1 MATKKATL
9 SDTENLAVGALGG
22 ILETGIQST
31 FSFWLVD
38 DCLLTDWLMSLEFIT
53 SPFSYEEEEEEE
65 EEEECDRGRHI
76 ITFVFLS
83 FSASGLFILLTTK
96 NFQNTFL

>member
-65 EEEECDRGRHI
+65 DDEYDEEEER
-76 ITFVFLS
+76 
-83 FSASGLFILLTTK
+83 
-96 NFQNTFL
+96 

>member
-1 MATKKATL
+1 
-9 SDTENLAVGALGG
+9 
-22 ILETGIQST
+22 
-31 FSFWLVD
+31 
-38 DCLLTDWLMSLEFIT
+38 MSLEFIT
-53 SPFSYEEEEEEE
+53 SPFSYEEEEE

-83 FSASGLFILLTTK
+83 PFSASGLFILLTTK

>member
-1 MATKKATL
+1 
-9 SDTENLAVGALGG
+9 
-22 ILETGIQST
+22 
-31 FSFWLVD
+31 
-38 DCLLTDWLMSLEFIT
+38 MSLEFIT

>member
-1 MATKKATL
+1 
-9 SDTENLAVGALGG
+9 
-22 ILETGIQST
+22 
-31 FSFWLVD
+31 
-38 DCLLTDWLMSLEFIT
+38 MSLEFIT

-83 FSASGLFILLTTK
+83 PFSASGLFILLTTK

>member
-1 MATKKATL
+1 
-9 SDTENLAVGALGG
+9 
-22 ILETGIQST
+22 
-31 FSFWLVD
+31 
-38 DCLLTDWLMSLEFIT
+38 MSLEFIT
-53 SPFSYEEEEEEE
+53 SPFSYEEEEE

-96 NFQNTFL
+96 FSKIHSFKY

>member
-1 MATKKATL
+1 
-9 SDTENLAVGALGG
+9 
-22 ILETGIQST
+22 
-31 FSFWLVD
+31 
-38 DCLLTDWLMSLEFIT
+38 MSLEFIT

-83 FSASGLFILLTTK
+83 FSASGLLYC
-96 NFQNTFL
+96 

>member
-1 MATKKATL
+1 
-9 SDTENLAVGALGG
+9 
-22 ILETGIQST
+22 
-31 FSFWLVD
+31 
-38 DCLLTDWLMSLEFIT
+38 MSLEFIT
-53 SPFSYEEEEEEE
+53 SPFSYEEEE

>member
-38 DCLLTDWLMSLEFIT
+38 DCLL
-53 SPFSYEEEEEEE
+53 
-65 EEEECDRGRHI
+65 
-76 ITFVFLS
+76 
-83 FSASGLFILLTTK
+83 
-96 NFQNTFL
+96 

>member
-1 MATKKATL
+1 
-9 SDTENLAVGALGG
+9 
-22 ILETGIQST
+22 
-31 FSFWLVD
+31 
-38 DCLLTDWLMSLEFIT
+38 MSLEFIT

-65 EEEECDRGRHI
+65 EECDGGRHI

-96 NFQNTFL
+96 NFQKYSFKY

>member
-1 MATKKATL
+1 
-9 SDTENLAVGALGG
+9 
-22 ILETGIQST
+22 
-31 FSFWLVD
+31 
-38 DCLLTDWLMSLEFIT
+38 MSLEFIT
-53 SPFSYEEEEEEE
+53 APFSYEEEEEE